1 MMSIIDDYDIL
12 KGLTE
17 AVSENENE
25 NKEPFPTI
33 DTERF
38 NAYIQ
43 SPSDISEDVLY
54 QLVDLVEGKYD
65 INPEKPQIDV
75 SAPKTIDRLLNSQT
89 IIYITEDNIPVG
101 MVNIIDPTIKNF
113 QDIIPLD
120 IYSLQ
125 SGTNLNGR
133 LQQEFFSVADEY
145 SDMGIAQELK
155 AQINALDI
163 PTFTVVDET
172 DTKTIKGLA
181 KNGYQFVSTFQPTS
195 NDVPVQLWID

>member
-1 MMSIIDDYDIL
+1 MSIIDDYDIL

-17 AVSENENE
+17 AVSENENENE

-43 SPSDISEDVLY
+43 SPADIPEDVLY

-145 SDMGIAQELK
+145 ADMGIAQELK

-172 DTKTIKGLA
+172 DT
-181 KNGYQFVSTFQPTS
+181 NY
-195 NDVPVQLWID
+195 